1 MKDSK
6 PWFEEWFD
14 SPYYHILYGHRDDNE
29 ARLFIKQLLDKLKPQ
44 PDAELLDLA
53 CGKGR
58 HALQMAKRGYRV
70 TGIDLSANSINAAQ
84 QLDHENLEFHVGDMR
99 HVHFPNRFDYV
110 FNLFTSFGYF
120 DSIHGHS
127 EALEAIYE
135 QLKPG
140 GILVLDY
147 LNATRVEQEV
157 LRAPNREVTLEN
169 ITFSTRKR
177 ITDRFIS
184 KEISFTDN
192 GEDFLFYEHVWRLN
206 LSDFEELLKKSGFKI
221 QTIYGDYEL
230 KSFTPASS
238 DRLILIAEK

>member
-1 MKDSK
+1 VKNSK
-6 PWFEEWFD
+6 VWFEEWFD
-14 SPYYHILYGHRDDNE
+14 SPYYHVLYGHRDDTE
-29 ARLFIKQLLDKLKPQ
+29 AESFIRHLIDELQPA
-44 PDAELLDLA
+44 PDAQLLDLA

-58 HALQMAKRGYRV
+58 HALQMAMRGYNV
-70 TGIDLSANSINAAQ
+70 TGIDLSTNSIEAAKK
-84 QLDHENLEFHVGDMR
+84 LNHANLEFHVGDMR
-99 HVHFPNRFDYV
+99 RVYFPERFDYV

-120 DSIHGHS
+120 DSIDGHS
-127 EALEAIYE
+127 EALEAIYK

-157 LRAPNREVTLEN
+157 LASSSTTLTLEN
-169 ITFSTRKR
+169 IDFHTRKR
-177 ITDRFIS
+177 ITERFIS
-184 KEISFTDN
+184 KEIRFTDK
-192 GEDFLFYEHVWRLN
+192 GQDFLFYEHVWRLN
-206 LSDFEELLKKSGFKI
+206 LADFENLLEKSGFKI